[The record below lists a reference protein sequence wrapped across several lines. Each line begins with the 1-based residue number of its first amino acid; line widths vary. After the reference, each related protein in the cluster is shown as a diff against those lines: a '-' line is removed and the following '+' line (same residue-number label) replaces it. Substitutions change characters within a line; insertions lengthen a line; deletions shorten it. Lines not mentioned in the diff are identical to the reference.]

1 MKDNSGILKKIFRYC
16 NKYYYSIYYL
26 FISAVLFSFICYVT
40 KINYLVF
47 VFAYLINIIIWFIKL
62 VFIPKNNSNKYGI
75 LFLID
80 NSVYYNE
87 TLNLFFKK
95 LKFILEDNFKIYIF
109 NKNFFKKFDTLE
121 KKEKI
126 LNKKK
131 YQMLI
136 NCFALEGKEASE
148 NVCSLNNKDITFMSP
163 MIDETTLNNLQKEFD
178 KEFKKIIK
186 LREKDNYIDIN
197 ENADLLSIS
206 IRYFVCIIYI
216 MFNQLDKAENELKS
230 LDFNN
235 LPVNSKIVQYLRRG
249 VVKRFID
256 IYLIRIY
263 IKINEMKYLHDESE
277 LENIELLQKKLQ
289 IYIDSVGG
297 DFDGL
302 YNYLEFMAKIKFA
315 NQDYNNSLAF
325 LNRMHKKEPNDYCV
339 LLSMAFIN
347 INMGNIP
354 KGIELYKRVSRRQ
367 DVDNSVIEKCIDFT
381 DSALKNRKNNLLL
394 LSLCKGL
401 LLYYWI
407 DKDEGKK
414 LIFKI
419 HNDLDTLNDSTGVD
433 IKKYIEVRYL
443 K

>member
-1 MKDNSGILKKIFRYC
+1 MRDNKDILKNIFGYC

-26 FISAVLFSFICYVT
+26 FISAILFYFIFYFT
-40 KINYLVF
+40 KINFLVF
-47 VFAYLINIIIWFIKL
+47 VFLYLINIIIWSIKL
-62 VFIPKNNSNKYGI
+62 IFIPKNNSNKYGI
-75 LFLID
+75 IFLID

-109 NKNFFKKFDTLE
+109 NKNFINKFDTLE

-163 MIDETTLNNLQKEFD
+163 MIDEVTLNNLQKEFD
-178 KEFKKIIK
+178 KGFKKIIK

-197 ENADLLSIS
+197 ENADLLSVS

-230 LDFNN
+230 LDFGN
-235 LPVNSKIVQYLRRG
+235 LPVNSKVVQYLRRG
-249 VVKRFID
+249 VVRRFID

-263 IKINEMKYLHDESE
+263 IKINEMKYLYNESE
-277 LENIELLQKKLQ
+277 LDNIDLLQKELQ
-289 IYIDSVGG
+289 IYIDSVCG
-297 DFDGL
+297 DFDGS
-302 YNYLEFMAKIKFA
+302 YNYLEFMAKIKYA
-315 NQDYNNSLAF
+315 KQDYNNSLAI
-325 LNRMHKKEPNDYCV
+325 LNKMHKKEPNDYGV
-339 LLSMAFIN
+339 LLSMAFIYIN
-347 INMGNIP
+347 IGNIQ

-367 DVDNSVIEKCIDFT
+367 DVDINIIDKCIDFT
-381 DSALKNRKNNLLL
+381 DAALKNKNNNLLL

-414 LIFKI
+414 IINKI
-419 HNDLDTLNDSTGVD
+419 YNDLDTLNELSGIDA
-433 IKKYIEVRYL
+433 KKYIEVRYL